1 MITKL
6 NESLKIIEKNI
17 IESKEYIIKSRLC
30 ILYYYLHKDILN
42 TNLEYKP
49 LIKFL
54 ISSFDNYNIKEGKI
68 LAIASIQTLKDI
80 YEDENSKKYISK
92 SGIIK

>member
-1 MITKL
+1 M
-6 NESLKIIEKNI
+6 IEKNI

-30 ILYYYLHKDILN
+30 VLYYYLHQDLLK

-54 ISSFDNYNIKEGKI
+54 ISSFDNYKIKDGKI

-80 YEDENSKKYISK
+80 YEDVNSKKIISK
-92 SGIIK
+92 TGIIK